1 MESLGINWGYLLVQ
15 VIDFLIIAVAI
26 SLVVLVIIFLTRD
39 MRRRDRSALIIQV
52 QVDETGVRIPKEL
65 LLGAKSVE
73 IRKRAGEIIV
83 LPVNETN

>member
-1 MESLGINWGYLLVQ
+1 
-15 VIDFLIIAVAI
+15 
-26 SLVVLVIIFLTRD
+26 
-39 MRRRDRSALIIQV
+39 MRRRDRSPLIIQV

-83 LPVNETN
+83 LPVNETD